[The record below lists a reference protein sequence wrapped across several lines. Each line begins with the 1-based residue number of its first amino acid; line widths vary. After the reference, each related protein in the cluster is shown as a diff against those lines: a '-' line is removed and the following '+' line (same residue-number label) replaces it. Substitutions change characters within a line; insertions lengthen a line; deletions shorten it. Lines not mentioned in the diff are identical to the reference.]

1 MATANDVSMLPSE
14 LLRRGRFDEL
24 FFVDLPTADE
34 RREILKIYM
43 RKYLKLDFSGD
54 FSDKIVAISE
64 GFTAADLES
73 TVRELAYRI
82 IANADFRLSEDVI
95 ISTFNNV
102 VPLSQ
107 TSPEK
112 IEAMRDWGRQ
122 RAVPASGKPIGV
134 QEISQK
140 SGPKMRRVLV

>member
-1 MATANDVSMLPSE
+1 MLPSE

-43 RKYLKLDFSGD
+43 RKYLKLDFAGGFAD
-54 FSDKIVAISE
+54 HIVEITD

-73 TVRELAYRI
+73 TARELAYRI
-82 IANADFRLSEDVI
+82 MANDEFQLTQENI

-112 IEAMRDWGRQ
+112 IEAIREWGKE
-122 RAVPASGKPIGV
+122 RAVPASGRPIGV
-134 QEISQK
+134 QRITKKAGSNV
-140 SGPKMRRVLV
+140 RRLLV